1 MERSHGTNESQL
13 RTRQLSGTDEWTK
26 DDEDD
31 QERVGTVDTRTPK
44 LNLPQSENKCAINIG
59 EIQLTVVHDVSEVHQ
74 HQLFYESIVNSSAQV
89 VRSDAIK
96 RSCSNIQAL
105 RCRTSASRPPRLSG
119 GAHSWRDS
127 PRCRQGRARPGSV

>member
-1 MERSHGTNESQL
+1 MGNEVFMEMRHWYQDERSTHCL
-13 RTRQLSGTDEWTK
+13 VLSKIMG
-26 DDEDD
+26 
-31 QERVGTVDTRTPK
+31 QK
-44 LNLPQSENKCAINIG
+44 LE
-59 EIQLTVVHDVSEVHQ
+59 DVSEVHQ